1 MHAPVPAPSPSPAL
15 ARLRERLQAPDAGI
29 PVLPSLAQQVIALA
43 GDAETPAWKLAS
55 VIQKD
60 QVLTAKTLGL
70 ANSAYCSSMMRVST
84 VMDALLRMG
93 TSAARNLVMTVCFTS
108 RMYDARV
115 YGPAGRTLMDH
126 GLGTAYLGRLV
137 AERAGVNP
145 DEAFLVGL
153 LHDLGKLVILK
164 LAFDQA
170 RSGLPVP
177 QPELDGLIEQEHAAI
192 GGAVLQR
199 WQLPDEISVPVT
211 FHHLPEVA
219 PSHGRAAAVAAVAN
233 KLSHRYGFGY
243 EPDPE
248 LDVLADPIAISLGID
263 EAWLTTASERAPGLF
278 EVAKTVLAA

>member
-1 MHAPVPAPSPSPAL
+1 MDAPPPDTMSPAL
-15 ARLRERLQAPDAGI
+15 EQLQARLRSPDAGI

-43 GDAETPAWKLAS
+43 GDTDTPAWKLAS

-70 ANSAYCSSMMRVST
+70 ANSAYCASLQRVST

-93 TSAARNLVMTVCFTS
+93 TAAARNLVMTVCFTS

-137 AERAGVNP
+137 AERAGTNP

-164 LAFDQA
+164 IAFDQK
-170 RSGLPVP
+170 RNGLAVP
-177 QPELDGLIEQEHAAI
+177 PDELEWLMQQEHATI
-192 GGAVLQR
+192 GGAVLAR
-199 WQLPDEISVPVT
+199 WNLPDEISVPVT
-211 FHHLPEVA
+211 WHHHPDGA
-219 PSHGRAAAVAAVAN
+219 PSYPRASAVAYIAN
-233 KLSHRYGFGY
+233 RLSHRYGFGCDA
-243 EPDPE
+243 EPE
-248 LDVLADPIAISLGID
+248 LDVLADPVAARLGID
-263 EAWLTTASERAPGLF
+263 EDWLISASERAPGLF